1 LGATVG
7 KKGQVFTLFSFGIQD
22 MVLGIILVFNLSS
35 KSNPME
41 NLDIT
46 TILLLKALDMELK
59 DLLLADLKI
68 IHAKKA
74 A

>member
-1 LGATVG
+1 LGAPVG